1 MPCIGKWLRRLPV
14 GAISVSCGHCSDRR
28 RLQVDE
34 QERGPVVDRP
44 CSLTTELEA
53 TGERFLPEMQGTIAL
68 EHLHRYSMAKEF
80 AAGKIVLDI
89 ACGEGYGAAVLAGTA
104 VHVYGVDIAADAIAH
119 AKGTYQRPNLEFRA
133 GRCADI
139 PLPDHTVDLVVSFE
153 TIEHHSEHEAMFEE
167 ITRVLRPG
175 GMIIM
180 SSPDKLEYTE
190 RANHANAYHVKELY
204 ADEFKQLVDRYFS
217 HVAILGQRVLYAS
230 VILPTG
236 VPAEAIQYFREES
249 TAIQSARGLVRPC
262 YQVAVASD
270 APLPAL
276 TSSLFEQIGESDPE
290 IRLLRHQLD
299 HDRQRILGLENEVA
313 GLKAAIE
320 MMLNSHSWKATR
332 PLRAVAN
339 ALRSVSGR

>member
-1 MPCIGKWLRRLPV
+1 MNR
-14 GAISVSCGHCSDRR
+14 
-28 RLQVDE
+28 Q
-34 QERGPVVDRP
+34 
-44 CSLTTELEA
+44 CSLSTELEA

-68 EHLHRYSMAKEF
+68 EHLHRYAMAKDF
-80 AAGKIVLDI
+80 AAGKTVLDI
-89 ACGEGYGAAVLAGTA
+89 ACGEGYGSAVLGEVAT
-104 VHVYGVDIAADAIAH
+104 HVYGVDIAPEAIVH
-119 AKGTYQRPNLEFRA
+119 AKAKYQLPNVEFRT
-133 GRCADI
+133 GSCADI
-139 PLPDHTVDLVVSFE
+139 PLADGMVDLVVSFE
-153 TIEHHSEHEAMFEE
+153 TIEHHCEHEAMFAE
-167 ITRVLRPG
+167 IRRVLRPNG
-175 GMIIM
+175 VVIV

-204 ADEFKQLVDRYFS
+204 ADDFQRLVEKYFT

-230 VILPTG
+230 AILRAGQSGESVHYSRERDSP
-236 VPAEAIQYFREES
+236 IQATF
-249 TAIQSARGLVRPC
+249 GLMRPC

-320 MMLNSHSWKATR
+320 MVLNSHSWKATR

-339 ALRSVSGR
+339 ALRSVSGRRNEGQP